1 MRLKPHADI
10 KKGARPGAPGT
21 TKAYAGY
28 FTQPDS
34 LNQERHV
41 SSQLM
46 RALIQL
52 LTVDHTPR
60 EVMDT
65 VSGASNGPALIHA
78 ARKAGIGIVTERESV
93 FGGAT
98 NRGIYSLEPG
108 SRAAALQLLRQLEG
122 GRS

>member
-1 MRLKPHADI
+1 MRLKSPTAM

-21 TKAYAGY
+21 TKAYSGY
-28 FTQPDS
+28 FTHPVSTIQA
-34 LNQERHV
+34 RHAA
-41 SSQLM
+41 SQLM

-65 VSGASNGPALIHA
+65 VSGASNGPALVHA
-78 ARKAGIGIVTERESV
+78 ARKLGIGIVTERESV

-98 NRGIYSLEPG
+98 NRGVYSLEPG
-108 SRAAALQLLRQLEG
+108 SRAAALQLLRQMEARHG
-122 GRS
+122 